1 MAIMLVA
8 AQVAA
13 WVGTGESVAQSTIRH
28 PTAENIPRGSELTHS
43 IPMDHDLQGTGPL
56 YDFARTLKGARE
68 ALAVGV
74 AEGADN
80 EMFGT
85 IADIAPGESGGFFV
99 LDASEGVV
107 YEYDSNGRFVEG
119 FGQFGEGPGE
129 FRSPVAL
136 AMDYRGKRIVVA
148 DRNRKVSFFNYEPR
162 TTSFD
167 RMQTLKAAALD
178 LCIRESVLYTH
189 GTLAG
194 IDGTI
199 HVPNLMGAY
208 VNSFGAKYVSDNPM
222 VAVDLSRG
230 FVTCNRESVV
240 FGYLYLPVVRG
251 YTAGGELLWTSILE
265 EFQPLRITE
274 DVGAQTILYSGRH
287 GTSDVLRGVTMVE
300 ELPFVIVQVRRRTPE
315 SIDEGREY
323 ARMFTYVLDS
333 RTGEGAYVGTSLP
346 PVYAV
351 KNGFIYT
358 AVRSPFPQV
367 RVYDFQPDRP

>member
-1 MAIMLVA
+1 MLVA
-8 AQVAA
+8 AQF
-13 WVGTGESVAQSTIRH
+13 GTWARTGKSIAQSTIRH
-28 PTAENIPRGSELTHS
+28 PTAENIPRGSEVTHS
-43 IPMDHDLQGTGPL
+43 IPMDQDLQGTGPL
-56 YDFARTLKGARE
+56 YDFAHILKGARE
-68 ALAVGV
+68 VLTVGV

-80 EMFGT
+80 EMFGN

-107 YEYDSNGRFVEG
+107 YEYDGNGKFVEG
-119 FGQFGEGPGE
+119 FGQLGEGPGE

-136 AMDYRGKRIVVA
+136 AMDYRSKRIVVS
-148 DRNRKVSFFNYEPR
+148 DRNRKVSFFSYETR
-162 TTSFD
+162 RTSFD
-167 RMQTLKAAALD
+167 RMLTLKAAALD

-189 GTLAG
+189 GTLG
-194 IDGTI
+194 GVDGTI
-199 HVPNLMGAY
+199 HVANLIGEY
-208 VNSFGAKYVSDNPM
+208 VDSFGTKYVSVNPM
-222 VAVDLSRG
+222 VAEDLSRG

-251 YTAGGELLWTSILE
+251 YTPGGELLWTSVLD

-300 ELPFVIVQVRRRTPE
+300 ELPFVIVQARRRTPE

-323 ARMFTYVLDS
+323 AQMFTYVLDS
-333 RTGEGAYVGTSLP
+333 RTGEGAFVGTSLP

-358 AVRSPFPQV
+358 AVKSPFPQI